1 MIKSLAL
8 SAKNLNSRMKNME
21 IVANNLANIN
31 TTGFKRELPFA
42 EYMQRAENQNIHQLT
57 DFSEGSFV
65 ETNNTFDLAVSGDA
79 FFVVKNENDELQLT
93 RNGKFKVDDEGFL
106 VTEDGS
112 RVMGKQGDIN
122 ITEGIV
128 GKNLSV
134 VINTKGEIKIGENI
148 VDQIA
153 MAKIDDQS
161 KVKRSIGQNFI
172 VKNDDYLEAM
182 DDEYEVHQGFLE
194 EANVNAIQEMQYMIE
209 FSKNFEMSQK
219 LISSLDQI
227 MGMAKDIGSVR

>member
-8 SAKNLNSRMKNME
+8 GAKNLNSRMKNME

-42 EYMQRAENQNIHQLT
+42 EYLQRMQNQDASQLT
-57 DFSEGSFV
+57 DFTEGSFI
-65 ETNNTFDLAVSGDA
+65 ETDNTFDLAISGDA
-79 FFVVKNENDELQLT
+79 MFVVKTDDEIQLT
-93 RNGKFKVDDEGFL
+93 RNGRFKIDEEGFL
-106 VTEDGS
+106 VTENGA

-122 ITEGIV
+122 IAEAIV
-128 GKNLSV
+128 GKNQSV
-134 VINTKGEIKIGENI
+134 NINTKGEIKIGENV
-148 VDQIA
+148 VDQLA
-153 MAKIDDQS
+153 MGKIDDQS
-161 KVKRSIGQNFI
+161 QVKRSVGQNFI

-182 DDEYEVHQGFLE
+182 EDEYEVHQGFLE

-219 LISSLDQI
+219 LITSLDQI
-227 MGMAKDIGSVR
+227 MGMAKEIGRVQ